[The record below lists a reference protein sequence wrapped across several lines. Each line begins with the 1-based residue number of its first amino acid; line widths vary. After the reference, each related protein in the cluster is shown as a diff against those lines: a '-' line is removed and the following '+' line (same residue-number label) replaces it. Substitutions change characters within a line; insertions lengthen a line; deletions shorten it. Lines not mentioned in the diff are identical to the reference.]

1 MKFTRLPGLQNYLT
15 AHRGIWNALLVV
27 GIGLGASL
35 FTPAYL
41 WGQAAESAS
50 IVGQVTDT
58 SGAPVAGALVS
69 LTGPALL
76 VPKLT
81 TTTDA
86 DGNYKFLDLPAPGV
100 FVASFT
106 RADFQKVDRSNI
118 RLSVGFAARVDIV
131 LPVGAVTQTVEVTAA
146 SPVVDTVNTAG
157 STTIGL
163 EQLHATPLGT
173 TLQEMLPLA
182 NGVAMQGKPDVGDS
196 NLAARSMI
204 VTYGVL
210 LEPTLDLEGINL
222 TTANNVDTGAYFD
235 GFSIEEADF
244 KTTGNNADVAFPGV
258 DQEVVIRSGANQ
270 FHGEYQGAFESPEF
284 QANNVTPA
292 LSAQG
297 IKFTN
302 PIQHF
307 YEYAG
312 DLGGRLVRDKLWF
325 YFGYSKVSL
334 SEGSLGFVN
343 GPDKDGCWICGDA
356 PPAPVISNE
365 PGYNSKVDFQLT
377 PKTKL
382 IGVYMY
388 ANKLVNENG
397 GSATTPLPSTTVQF
411 APDTLWKGEVQSTP
425 TSHLLVDALAG
436 LGGYHVV
443 YTPQSGTAVAGNPSS
458 QELSNKVFTGPNSL
472 PTTRPQFRF
481 ESKGSVTFLPER
493 KLLGGNH
500 EFRFGTEE
508 TWENAETTYPK
519 EYPSG
524 DYLLLFNK
532 GAPFEI
538 QTYNIPV
545 TPFNQLFSQSVYT
558 TDTWS
563 LRRFVINWGVRWE
576 RYHSFYPNEKKPAG
590 QFSSAASVS
599 GQSTLTWTDVVPRV
613 GGAWDIKGNGKTVVK
628 GSFGMFGDTM
638 GDLFAGTYNED
649 GLVTTTYKW
658 TGPCVVTSHT
668 NVSYNEPNTSCDY
681 SPGSVTFSPAD
692 SSNPAFVSAVGG
704 VNELINLNL
713 KQDRIYEYVARV
725 ERQVIPN
732 LAVSAGYVRHV
743 VYNLYNSYE
752 STTNSTS
759 GGVNIAR
766 PYSDYTVP
774 VQFTDTL
781 TGNPVTVW
789 TYPAG
794 VGGNQYQLQ
803 NAPST
808 RPDTY
813 NSFDIAVTKK
823 YSNKFNAYV
832 AYWITKNHE
841 WIQAIQPTPNDAQ
854 YPIDNTWNWEVRAD
868 VSYNLPLGFELS
880 SYFRGQSGIW
890 GQRTEVF
897 SSSLLQQGSVTLR
910 MEPFGAERGPFISV
924 LSAKLTK
931 KFTLKESRQL
941 QVYGEG
947 FNLLNS
953 SAATST
959 SYLTST
965 FDRVTGVVS
974 PLVGRVGADFT
985 F

>member
-1 MKFTRLPGLQNYLT
+1 MKITKFPGLQNYLT
-15 AHRGIWNALLVV
+15 AHREIWSALLVV
-27 GIGLGASL
+27 GIGLGACS

-41 WGQAAESAS
+41 RGQAAESAS
-50 IVGQVTDT
+50 ILGRVTDS
-58 SGAPVAGALVS
+58 SGAPIPSATVT

-106 RADFQKVDRSNI
+106 HESFQTVDWPNI

-146 SPVVDTVNTAG
+146 PPVVDTVNTAG
-157 STTIGL
+157 TTTIGL
-163 EQLHATPLGT
+163 EQLHDTPLGT

-182 NGVAMQGKPDVGDS
+182 NGVDMQGKPDVGDS

-210 LEPTLDLEGINL
+210 LEPTLEIEGINL

-235 GFSIEEADF
+235 GFSVEEAAF
-244 KTTGNNADVAFPGV
+244 KSAGNNADVGMPGV
-258 DQEVVIRSGANQ
+258 DQEIIIRSGSNQ
-270 FHGEYQGAFESPEF
+270 FHGEYQGAFESPSF
-284 QANNVTPA
+284 QSNNVTPA
-292 LSAQG
+292 LSKQG
-297 IKFTN
+297 IAVTN

-312 DLGGRLVRDKLWF
+312 DLGGPIIRDKFWF
-325 YFGYSKVSL
+325 YFGYSKVSENEGDL
-334 SEGSLGFVN
+334 SFVK
-343 GPDKDGCWICGDA
+343 GPDATGCWTCGDA
-356 PPAPVISNE
+356 PPAPIITNE

-411 APDTLWKGEVQSTP
+411 APDTLWKGEVQSIPST
-425 TSHLLVDALAG
+425 HLLIDALAG

-443 YTPQSGTAVAGNPSS
+443 YTPQPDTEAVGNPSS
-458 QELSNKVFTGPNSL
+458 QELSNKVFTGPASL
-472 PTTRPQFRF
+472 PTTRPQFRV
-481 ESKGSVTFLPER
+481 EAKGSVTFLPER
-493 KLLGGNH
+493 KLLGGTH
-500 EFRFGTEE
+500 QFRFGSDEN
-508 TWENAETTYPK
+508 WENGETTYPH
-519 EYPSG
+519 EYASG
-524 DYLLLFNK
+524 DYLLLFNL
-532 GAPFEI
+532 GQPFEI
-538 QTYNIPV
+538 ETYNIPV
-545 TPFNQLFSQSVYT
+545 TPFNQLFSQAVYA

-563 LRRFVINWGVRWE
+563 LKNVVINYGVRWE
-576 RYHSFYPNEKKPAG
+576 RYHSFYPNEHKPAG

-599 GQSTLTWTDVVPRV
+599 GQTTLTWTDFVPRV
-613 GGAWDIKGNGKTVVK
+613 GAAWDIKGNGKTVVK

-638 GDLFAGTYNED
+638 GDLYAGTYNVD

-658 TGPCVVTSHT
+658 TGPCVVTAYN

-681 SPGSVTFSPAD
+681 LPGSVNLTANST
-692 SSNPAFVSAVGG
+692 NPAFVSAVGG
-704 VNELINLNL
+704 VDELINPNL
-713 KQDRIYEYVARV
+713 KQDRTYEYVARV
-725 ERQVIPN
+725 EQQIGPN
-732 LAVSAGYVRHV
+732 VGVSVGYVGHV
-743 VYNLYNSYE
+743 VHNLYNSYE
-752 STTNSTS
+752 PSTYSTAS
-759 GGVNIAR
+759 GVNVLC
-766 PYSDYTVP
+766 PYSEYTVP
-774 VQFTDTL
+774 VSFTDAK
-781 TGNPVTVW
+781 TGSPVTVW

-794 VGGNQYQLQ
+794 ACGNQYELE
-803 NAPST
+803 NAPSS

-813 NSFDIAVTKK
+813 SSIDVEVTKK
-823 YSNKFNAYV
+823 FSKKLNVYG

-841 WIQAIQPTPNDAQ
+841 WIQAIQPDPNQVQ
-854 YPIDNTWNWEVRAD
+854 YPIDNTWNWEIRAD
-868 VSYNLPLGFELS
+868 VAYNLPRGFGLS
-880 SYFRGQSGIW
+880 SYFRGESGIW

-897 SSSLLQQGSVTLR
+897 SSKLLQQGSETVR
-910 MEPFGAERGPFISV
+910 MEPFGSERGPFISV
-924 LSAKLTK
+924 LSGKLSK
-931 KFTLKESRQL
+931 VFSLGESRRL
-941 QVYGEG
+941 TVYGEG

-965 FDRVTGVVS
+965 FGRVTGIVS
-974 PLVGRVGADFT
+974 PLVGRVGGDFT